1 MSALGHSIRGHGGKS
16 ARNAISTADDLAIWM
31 RALVRGKIFDADH
44 QRQWLDSLEPEDP
57 SNPSGQKYGFG
68 IIQITFGPNSVYFHG
83 GEMPGYNS
91 FMVHDPVNDSRWEP
105 EAANSEPYPNKG
117 TRCLGATRACA
128 RRFKSWARTLA
139 GGKSFGGRITTP
151 AKTD

>member
-1 MSALGHSIRGHGGKS
+1 MAGSQRETPSPRRTILRSGCARWSGARFSMPTISDNGSTASSQRTPATLP
-16 ARNAISTADDLAIWM
+16 ARNTGLGSSRSPLGRTACIFTAAKCPATTRSWSTT
-31 RALVRGKIFDADH
+31 
-44 QRQWLDSLEPEDP
+44 QS
-57 SNPSGQKYGFG
+57 
-68 IIQITFGPNSVYFHG
+68 TT
-83 GEMPGYNS
+83 
-91 FMVHDPVNDSRWEP
+91 SRWEP